1 MTGPQFQVRALQP
14 LFLTV
19 EGIGPF
25 QAEPFE
31 LDFTDAEDEPCNFYV
46 IVSENGGGKTILLEL
61 MACLMGLLS
70 GGEREALGLEDLDTG
85 KGRAQW
91 DLLVG
96 LYRGGREERFVL
108 SLAAGG
114 GDPWSLADWDE
125 ERLAA
130 YGASDRARL
139 GYRRHDSDR
148 LEPVGMN
155 DERASGLVAAVRGW
169 RDSPPDGFEDN
180 TLTLPTLL
188 YFDPYRDIPPVRTG
202 KRWISEPENWGYRP
216 VHRFG
221 KEGENWGVS
230 LDNLLVWLKWLDE
243 GRDESRF
250 DRGVKTINERVF
262 EGSTKFLKGI
272 RKQTLEAIVS
282 NDRHIHRLDR
292 LGSGEKSLVQLY
304 LRLGVHMTRNTI
316 LVVDEMDVHLHAK
329 WQHRTMRL
337 FKQLLRE
344 HPGLTIIATHHS
356 MELIEAFS
364 FEVPQEGLRKGGFII
379 DENLE

>member
-1 MTGPQFQVRALQP
+1 MTGSQFQVRAMQP

-25 QAEPFE
+25 QEKPFE
-31 LDFTDAEDEPCNFYV
+31 LDFTDAHDEPCNFYV
-46 IVSENGGGKTILLEL
+46 LVSENGRGKSNLLDL
-61 MACLMGLLS
+61 MACLMELLS
-70 GGEREALGLEDLDTG
+70 GGERETLGLEDLDSG

-91 DLLVG
+91 DLLVE
-96 LYRGGREERFVL
+96 LYREGREERFVL

-114 GDPWSLADWDE
+114 GDPWSLADWGED
-125 ERLAA
+125 RLAI
-130 YGASDRARL
+130 YGASDRVRL
-139 GYRRHDSDR
+139 GYRRHESSR
-148 LEPVGMN
+148 LELVGLN
-155 DERASGLVAAVRGW
+155 DERAGELVAAVRGW

-202 KRWISEPENWGYRP
+202 KRWIGEPESWGYRP

-221 KEGENWGVS
+221 KEGESWGAS
-230 LDNLLVWLKWLDE
+230 LDNLLVWLKWLD
-243 GRDESRF
+243 DERF
-250 DRGVKTINERVF
+250 DRAVKTINERVF
-262 EGSTKFLKGI
+262 AGSTKFLKGV
-272 RKQTLEAIVS
+272 RKEPPEAII
-282 NDRHIHRLDR
+282 NNEGQIHRLDR
-292 LGSGEKSLVQLY
+292 LSSGEKSLVQLY

-316 LVVDEMDVHLHAK
+316 LLVDEMDVHLHAK

-344 HPGLTIIATHHS
+344 NPGLTIIATHHS

-379 DENLE
+379 NENLE